1 MKRIILTFFAA
12 LALVS
17 CEDIQDNSPAMQG
30 TLDEDFFKATAAQA
44 TRVSGSGGAY
54 VIQGLTDDE
63 TLTLRVPGPQSG
75 TYVIEDNPE
84 VYASFKDFNGNIFLT
99 DPLGDGEIVINRWD
113 TTDKTLSGTFR
124 FTAHVVG
131 VDTLI
136 VQHGIFHNVRYTV
149 GEDIDDPGAGAGIMV
164 AKLDGEDF
172 APGTVTALDNGT
184 NVKIKGITDE
194 GSIEIRVPN
203 DVAVGTY
210 STQDFPF
217 YGRFKPPVGNTENS
231 ISGTITVVIHLPQDR
246 VLKGTFAF
254 ETANHSIAF
263 GQFNVQY

>member
-1 MKRIILTFFAA
+1 MKRISLFFLAA
-12 LALVS
+12 LALIG
-17 CEDIQDNSPAMQG
+17 CEDIQDNSPSMQS
-30 TLDEDFFKATAAQA
+30 TLDGDFFKATATQA
-44 TRVSGSGGAY
+44 TRISGTGGAY
-54 VIQGLTDDE
+54 VIQGITNDE
-63 TLTLRVPGPQSG
+63 KLTLRVPGPQSG
-75 TYVIEDNPE
+75 TYVMEDNPE
-84 VYASFKDFNGNIFLT
+84 VYASFQDFNGNVYLT
-99 DPLGDGEIVINRWD
+99 DPLGEGEIVITRWD

-124 FTAHVVG
+124 FTAFNVG

-136 VQHGIFHNVRYTV
+136 AQRGIFHNVRYTV
-149 GEDIDDPGAGAGIMV
+149 GEDIDDPGAGSGSMI

-172 APGTVTALDNGT
+172 VPDTVTALDNGT
-184 NVKIKGITDE
+184 NVKIKGVTDE

-246 VLKGTFAF
+246 VLKGVFAF